1 MPLLFYQYL
10 LDFDHTLLKMLIK
23 KTNIFSRLCIEYF
36 IKKLGHQMKQRKM
49 FIFRI
54 FTNFKTIIQNEK
66 NHLMGKICEISS
78 NNFLFSYP
86 VSGYSISL
94 NTKNIVSINLKKGTE
109 NERFHF
115 EIRLKIW
122 FEF

>member
-115 EIRLKIW
+115 EIRLKI
-122 FEF
+122 